1 MYLYKKTFY
10 LCEMP
15 GSQTCMFRNYIYRNN
30 KHKELINMN
39 CFYHPD
45 RPAVTTCTDCGK
57 GLCSE
62 CASHSTP
69 ILCPECFDKRKE
81 GNIRKDIR
89 SLVIYVLLFIAG
101 YSLAPDDPGKSS
113 EYNPFMIGY
122 ALVSIVT
129 GWQFL
134 TRYQPLFLQYASI
147 VIWFFYFLVKI
158 LLSVWA
164 GAILSPFIIIRKIY
178 RIVKYWK
185 MQY

>member
-1 MYLYKKTFY
+1 
-10 LCEMP
+10 
-15 GSQTCMFRNYIYRNN
+15 MFHNYIYRNK
-30 KHKELINMN
+30 KHKELIIMN

-101 YSLAPDDPGKSS
+101 YSLAPDDPGKSP

-158 LLSVWA
+158 LLSVWV